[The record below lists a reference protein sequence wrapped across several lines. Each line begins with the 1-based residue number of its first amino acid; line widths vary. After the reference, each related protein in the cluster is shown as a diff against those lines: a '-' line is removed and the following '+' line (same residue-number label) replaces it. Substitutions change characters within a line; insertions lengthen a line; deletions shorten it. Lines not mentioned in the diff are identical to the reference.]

1 VWTLKP
7 CLLKRNENSGFLKG
21 KLDVV
26 GWLPLKSDQAIQDRW
41 WANRSNVVKHLIS
54 ELEGNLSFMPTQMAI
69 PLHDGMQVS

>member
-1 VWTLKP
+1 M
-7 CLLKRNENSGFLKG
+7 
-21 KLDVV
+21 V

-41 WANRSNVVKHLIS
+41 WANRSNVVTHLIS